1 MIGIRVN
8 EMGGDVI
15 ANAEK
20 KLAGI
25 HDGLPRALHNAL
37 SRAST
42 SGEAEAAKAVRAEY
56 FIKAGDYKLYT
67 KARRRVQS
75 DIGGTQ
81 IAIDFAGQHIPLFMA
96 DVSMGSNGRPIVR
109 VMRGNAK
116 AALDGAFV
124 ARMKSGHV
132 GIFQREEYE
141 YMEKG
146 RFSKQGKRYPD
157 NKHTQKIKQL
167 YAAATTQ
174 MMSANEAVQKAVD
187 EKISDTFRK
196 RLDHEVERLLA
207 GYGR

>member
-1 MIGIRVN
+1 MSINGIDTFGVGVHVESMR
-8 EMGGDVI
+8 GDVI
-15 ANAEK
+15 AEAQK

-25 HDGLPRALHNAL
+25 ENGFPRALHNAL
-37 SRAST
+37 DRAAV
-42 SGEAEAAKAVRAEY
+42 SGEAQAAKAIRGQY
-56 FIKAGDYKLYT
+56 FIKASDYKSYT
-67 KARRRVQS
+67 KARRKVQS
-75 DIGGTQ
+75 DVYGTQ

-96 DVSMGSNGRPIVR
+96 DVSMGSNGRPSVR

-124 ARMKSGHV
+124 AKMKSGHI
-132 GIFQREEYE
+132 GIFARE
-141 YMEKG
+141 G
-146 RFSKQGKRYPD
+146 DDRLPI
-157 NKHTQKIKQL
+157 NQL